1 MTTAAPNNQLGRQ
14 HAAAA
19 LGLQKTAFWQRLI
32 GPAAVGASAFQ
43 GGASDPQ
50 NAFHGAASAGLSSAA
65 SLGAG
70 AAGGAIGGAIGT
82 AIFPV
87 VGTAI
92 GSTAGWMLGSM
103 LGDKYLSPMISKAI
117 PRRTQMQ
124 FRPQIQGLP
133 MVPGVKAADYKENSR
148 GEDCGPDEDHDG
160 KISPEELHQHFDHDS
175 DGTVTMQD
183 YARHIAL
190 HQAHPEWLA
199 QEMAELVSQYEGVPV
214 QTHGYNS
221 GHEDKM
227 AAEGTATKRDPKK
240 WAAAKAQAKAKMG
253 GKHSARA
260 MQLAVQIYKKKGGRY
275 EGPKP
280 SAAAN
285 KMRKWTK
292 QDWQTRPGTDEKAER
307 DDGRTARYLPKS
319 KWESLS
325 KEEQKATDRKKLE
338 GKGQYV
344 ENTEKAKVKEALQ
357 KIASRLKNPKGGL
370 TAAGR
375 EHFKRTEGAN
385 LKPGVKNV
393 SKKGDAEK
401 KRWARWAMRFYTNPR
416 GPMKNEQGKPTR
428 LALMANAWGTK
439 VPGTRAEAQAIAARA
454 RKMMEGIKAREKKS
468 YDMGSTLQAGLT
480 GALPMAAMGAM
491 SAHPGQRLHDA
502 AVQAIVGAVP
512 SMAFDAYNQLTT
524 TREPAWEPLTRA
536 AYLHTPEEY
545 QPYMMPSGYRGP
557 MR

>member
-1 MTTAAPNNQLGRQ
+1 MDILDEMR
-14 HAAAA
+14 
-19 LGLQKTAFWQRLI
+19 R
-32 GPAAVGASAFQ
+32 
-43 GGASDPQ
+43 
-50 NAFHGAASAGLSSAA
+50 
-65 SLGAG
+65 
-70 AAGGAIGGAIGT
+70 
-82 AIFPV
+82 V
-87 VGTAI
+87 VEK
-92 GSTAGWMLGSM
+92 M
-103 LGDKYLSPMISKAI
+103 
-117 PRRTQMQ
+117 
-124 FRPQIQGLP
+124 
-133 MVPGVKAADYKENSR
+133 ADYKENSK

-199 QEMAELVSQYEGVPV
+199 QEMAELVAQYEGVPV

-227 AAEGTATKRDPKK
+227 AEEGTATKRDPKK

-275 EGPKP
+275 DGPKP
-280 SAAAN
+280 DASEN

-344 ENTEKAKVKEALQ
+344 ENTEKAKVKEALL
-357 KIASRLKNPKGGL
+357 KIAKSKYRNPKGGL

-416 GPMKNEQGKPTR
+416 GPMKNEKGEPTR

-439 VPGTRAEAQAIAARA
+439 VPGTREEAQAIAARA

-468 YDMGSTLQAGLT
+468 YDVSSTLQAGVG
-480 GALPMAAMGAM
+480 GALPMMAMGAL
-491 SAHPGQRLHDA
+491 SGKGQRLHNA
-502 AVQAIVGAVP
+502 SVQGIVGAVP
-512 SMAFDAYNQLTT
+512 SMLFDAYNQMTSP
-524 TREPAWEPLTRA
+524 EVPAWDPMTRA
-536 AYLHTPEEY
+536 IHNYGPEATQAYTL
-545 QPYMMPSGYRGP
+545 PSGYVG
-557 MR
+557 

>member
-1 MTTAAPNNQLGRQ
+1 MTPQDSGYTLPAPHDELTKEAFLGALGRG
-14 HAAAA
+14 ALTFGKGMFGKGALGMAA
-19 LGLQKTAFWQRLI
+19 LGGI
-32 GPAAVGASAFQ
+32 S
-43 GGASDPQ
+43 
-50 NAFHGAASAGLSSAA
+50 
-65 SLGAG
+65 G
-70 AAGGAIGGAIGT
+70 AAGGAQPGGEGSMRGLVRGAGS
-82 AIFPV
+82 ALAGAGAGALAGSAFGP
-87 VGTAI
+87 VGTIVGGIA
-92 GSTAGWMLGSM
+92 GSV
-103 LGDKYLSPMISKAI
+103 LGDKALNKMLPAGQR
-117 PRRTQMQ
+117 PRFTGMPAPKLAEDIYELMRQE
-124 FRPQIQGLP
+124 
-133 MVPGVKAADYKENSR
+133 VVKAANYKTDEH
-148 GEDCGPDEDHDG
+148 GDDCGPDEDHDG
-160 KISPEELHQHFDHDS
+160 KISPEELHRHFDHDS

-199 QEMAELVSQYEGVPV
+199 QEMAELVAQYEGVPV
-214 QTHGYNS
+214 HHA
-221 GHEDKM
+221 GHEYKM
-227 AAEGTATKRDPKK
+227 AAEEGTATKRDPKK

-280 SAAAN
+280 AASEN

-307 DDGRTARYLPKS
+307 DDGRTARYLPKE

-344 ENTEKAKVKEALQ
+344 ENTEKAKVKEALL
-357 KIASRLKNPKGGL
+357 KIAKSKYRNPKGGL

-393 SKKGDAEK
+393 SQKGDAEK

-439 VPGTRAEAQAIAARA
+439 VPGTREEAQAIAARA
-454 RKMMEGIKAREKKS
+454 RKMMEGIKEREKKS
-468 YDMGSTLQAGLT
+468 FDMGRVLMAGVHGAVP
-480 GALPMAAMGAM
+480 GALMGAITAP
-491 SAHPGQRLHDA
+491 SGFRKHQA
-502 AVQAIVGAVP
+502 AVGGIVGAVP
-512 SMAFDAYNQLTT
+512 PLLFEAYRQIADKKAKPPPSIASKDTVQ
-524 TREPAWEPLTRA
+524 RA
-536 AYLHTPEEY
+536 TNLATSVYEG
-545 QPYMMPSGYRGP
+545 M
-557 MR
+557 